1 MWWLIILLAALLLL
15 LGVILVRTLRFTP
28 PAERIPEA
36 QPSRWMEKK
45 QPNTW
50 QP

>member
-28 PAERIPEA
+28 PAERIP
-36 QPSRWMEKK
+36 SRWMEKK

>member
-36 QPSRWMEKK
+36 SRWMEQKR
-45 QPNTW
+45 PNTW

>member
-36 QPSRWMEKK
+36 QPVSVDGKK